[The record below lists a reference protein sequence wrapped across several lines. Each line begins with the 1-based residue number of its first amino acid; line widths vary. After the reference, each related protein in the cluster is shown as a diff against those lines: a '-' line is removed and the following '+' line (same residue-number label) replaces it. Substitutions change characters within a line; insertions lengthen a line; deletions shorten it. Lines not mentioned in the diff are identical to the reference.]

1 MSVALR
7 EAQAIRNCWEAVYVD
22 VSESKVREEYP
33 LSVTAF
39 IAIWVISVWTAALL
53 LFKRIDEAYSG
64 DETSFFAKVAILF
77 MTLFVLRVTYR
88 FIRRPGKG
96 LAPLIVVSA

>member
-7 EAQAIRNCWEAVYVD
+7 GAQAIRNCWEAVYIDV
-22 VSESKVREEYP
+22 VSESEIREEYP

-39 IAIWVISVWTAALL
+39 IAIWVIAVWTVALL
-53 LFKRIDEAYSG
+53 VSKRTDEAYSG

-77 MTLFVLRVTYR
+77 ITLFVLRVTYR
-88 FIRRPGKG
+88 FTLKP
-96 LAPLIVVSA
+96 